1 MTSTVVYAIFSH
13 HTGEINMHVKRGIS
27 DAAGVYNGAVELLIG
42 YNFIDAK
49 EKAPS
54 DLEAIS
60 ALFADADQVFECI
73 EL

>member
-1 MTSTVVYAIFSH
+1 MTTVVYSIFSH
-13 HTGEINMHVKRGIS
+13 HTGEINMHVQRGIS

-42 YNFIDAK
+42 YGVVDAK

-60 ALFADADQVFECI
+60 ALFADTDRVFEWI